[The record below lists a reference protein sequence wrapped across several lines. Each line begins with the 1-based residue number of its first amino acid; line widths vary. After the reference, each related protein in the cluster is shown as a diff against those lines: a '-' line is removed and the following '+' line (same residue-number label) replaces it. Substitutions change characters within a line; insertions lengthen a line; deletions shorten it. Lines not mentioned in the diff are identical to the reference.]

1 MLELDVNT
9 HQFQRKCRTKLSKT
23 CIDYCQKKKKIDIKK
38 LMPTPWELP
47 KELHFLSQV
56 HLPVS
61 DSPAI
66 NLCDAIVRKA
76 NMLNQNFRGSRK
88 PEYMSHTYLKFDS
101 SLPSIASS
109 KKIPSLGMLNL
120 NTQSDVDLT
129 EL

>member
-9 HQFQRKCRTKLSKT
+9 HQFQH
-23 CIDYCQKKKKIDIKK
+23 YCQKKKKIDIKK